1 MSMLNSNV
9 WLVYV
14 CADLISIL
22 NKILVV
28 KKIMLYSNYV
38 LLFFNSNDL
47 KYKKSTNTYSNTE
60 PELQMVFNL
69 KWFNSWLMHFEDI
82 LCM

>member
-1 MSMLNSNV
+1 
-9 WLVYV
+9 
-14 CADLISIL
+14 
-22 NKILVV
+22 
-28 KKIMLYSNYV
+28 MLYSNYV

-69 KWFNSWLMHFEDI
+69 KWFNSWLIHFADI